1 MSKNT
6 IQKEARFR
14 QLMDE
19 MSGEPVRTLEEY
31 IKEEKESRARHR
43 AFKAEQLQALRDDAA
58 LMEDFRVRLIGA
70 VGHLSSWGSL
80 DDLGQPTTRRV
91 IDFAING
98 DDGGLGH
105 LLAPCSWNAC
115 CGVDAVT
122 PGGCNRDARGR
133 VRKVMR
139 EVLAALEVNG
149 VLKSWESSNGGTGRE
164 WTRR

>member
-43 AFKAEQLQALRDDAA
+43 AFKAERLQALRDDAA

-70 VGHLSSWGSL
+70 VDHLSSWGSL

-91 IDFAING
+91 IDLAING

-105 LLAPCSWNAC
+105 LLEG
-115 CGVDAVT
+115 CG
-122 PGGCNRDARGR
+122 RGR

-139 EVLAALEVNG
+139 EVLAALEVYG